1 MSTRSDGPGS
11 HSDLGATRAG
21 RARFDAESGEMM
33 IAVMLHDPWGRG
45 KPEI

>member
-1 MSTRSDGPGS
+1 MSTLGDGAGG
-11 HSDLGATRAG
+11 HGDLGATRAG

-45 KPEI
+45 RPEI